1 MDPGWFLQVS
11 LNYEFFALVTE
22 RIWDRKI
29 IFYWINFGSWDLCLN
44 GSNRTNIVGVI
55 VHGKL

>member
-1 MDPGWFLQVS
+1 MSFL
-11 LNYEFFALVTE
+11 LCLVTE
-22 RIWDRKI
+22 RIWDRRI

-55 VHGKL
+55 VYGKL